1 MSGVFENDDN
11 NLSDDSLA
19 SDDER
24 IINKKL
30 SADVWEFFQ
39 KIQDEESWLITNYK
53 CILCAKLYSPG
64 NPTSTLRRHLTKKHP
79 SHYKK
84 PETRQ
89 TTLRFKP
96 YSPSK
101 SKPITDSLVDFV
113 ATDLQ
118 PFTIVENPEFKLLIN
133 KLNPH
138 YILPCRQTLK
148 EKFIENYKMRKNVQ
162 ILMQGVS
169 ELLATTNV
177 EELGD
182 LFPTI
187 SEWRHIKELAKV
199 LEPMYEATNLLSS
212 SKNPTQGDI
221 RLVFNGMFKKLDH
234 YQRGNHHTQKAIA
247 SAICN
252 KLKAYWDKYL
262 NQSSITSSILDPC
275 YKTTLFSHNDITE
288 IISKLQELYLSYLP
302 LNNQT
307 IPSAPARSSRDYFL
321 NLLNPNNIR
330 QEVSH
335 DELDRYLNSPV
346 DSNTGSLI
354 WWKTYEKDYPVL
366 SQIAKDY
373 LTIQATS
380 VPSERAFSISGLTI
394 SKTRNSPNFGSNSGS
409 KPITVRFCTQT
420 TSFWTEN
427 RMDRTVNIPTPEWA
441 LDKAKMYETD
451 ETNETN
457 DVSEYDAADDVI
469 DDLIQSYENCEPME
483 LNLTEPYSDFL
494 LNSAEMNSIRPEDLD
509 EIGESSTTQQR
520 AERSRKGKE
529 KATKEAKEDEEIY
542 EIFEADEYY

>member
-212 SKNPTQGDI
+212 SKNPTQG
-221 RLVFNGMFKKLDH
+221 N
-234 YQRGNHHTQKAIA
+234 
-247 SAICN
+247 
-252 KLKAYWDKYL
+252 
-262 NQSSITSSILDPC
+262 
-275 YKTTLFSHNDITE
+275 
-288 IISKLQELYLSYLP
+288 
-302 LNNQT
+302 
-307 IPSAPARSSRDYFL
+307 
-321 NLLNPNNIR
+321 
-330 QEVSH
+330 
-335 DELDRYLNSPV
+335 
-346 DSNTGSLI
+346 
-354 WWKTYEKDYPVL
+354 
-366 SQIAKDY
+366 
-373 LTIQATS
+373 
-380 VPSERAFSISGLTI
+380 SIS
-394 SKTRNSPNFGSNSGS
+394 
-409 KPITVRFCTQT
+409 
-420 TSFWTEN
+420 
-427 RMDRTVNIPTPEWA
+427 
-441 LDKAKMYETD
+441 
-451 ETNETN
+451 
-457 DVSEYDAADDVI
+457 
-469 DDLIQSYENCEPME
+469 
-483 LNLTEPYSDFL
+483 NL
-494 LNSAEMNSIRPEDLD
+494 
-509 EIGESSTTQQR
+509 
-520 AERSRKGKE
+520 
-529 KATKEAKEDEEIY
+529 
-542 EIFEADEYY
+542 